1 MIRGRRQT
9 EGRRG
14 PLLRHALAAGVAGL
28 LTAIGAPSGVA
39 GQVAAAP
46 GKRLLALDDLYR
58 MRDVDDP
65 RLSPDGAWVAY
76 TVTVRDSARDED
88 RTAVYLVSWD
98 GRTTRRLTWGTEG
111 ERAPRWS
118 PDGKS
123 LAFLSSRGDAHRAE
137 QVWILPR
144 DGGEATRV
152 TALADGV
159 SEYAWAPDGR
169 RLAVIA
175 RDADPAADERD
186 SGRRDTATA
195 PPPIV
200 ITRFQFRADNIGWL
214 TERRT
219 RLYVVDVPTGQATLL
234 TPGPVDAALPAW
246 SPDGRQIAYVRKTG
260 EDGDRTFN
268 NDVYAIDAQAGATP
282 RQVTTFPGDD
292 NDPDWESGPP
302 AWSGDG
308 RSIAYVQGGPPEL
321 FYYGMQHLAVTS
333 AEGGGP
339 ERSVLNPADRIITF
353 PRWTHDGR
361 SLLFLIEDDRAVQLA
376 RVSASG
382 GAMERLVAGRQV
394 ISGYDLGSDGRIAF
408 ASSTPTAPA
417 EIFALEPGART
428 PRPLTH
434 ENAWLDSVSL
444 ATVRE
449 VAVRSAD
456 GTDVHG
462 FAVTPPGYTARTR
475 YPTILRNH
483 GGPVWE
489 WGDEFYFDWQLFAA
503 HGYVVLGANPRGS
516 SGRGQEYARAI
527 YADWGNK
534 DVANV
539 LALVDT
545 AVAQGLADSA
555 RLGVG
560 GWSYGAIL
568 TDAVIARTQRF
579 KAATSGAGQ
588 GNALAGYGTDEY
600 VREYETELGLPWA
613 HPDVWQRVAYPFFH
627 ADRIVTPTLFLCG
640 DLDAN
645 VPLLNSEQMYQAL
658 RSLRVDAELIVYPG
672 EYHDIARPSHVR
684 DRLERYLA
692 WYDRYLHVAPEGRP
706 GAR

>member
-1 MIRGRRQT
+1 MSDGAAGRGMMARVFT
-9 EGRRG
+9 AG
-14 PLLRHALAAGVAGL
+14 LIALLAA
-28 LTAIGAPSGVA
+28 IGDPMSVA
-39 GQVAAAP
+39 GQVAPAP

-58 MRDVDDP
+58 VREVGDP
-65 RLSPDGAWVAY
+65 RLSSDGAWVAY

-88 RTAVYLVSWD
+88 YSAIYLMSWD
-98 GRTTRRLTWGTEG
+98 GRTSRRVTWGTEG

-123 LAFLSSRGDAHRAE
+123 LAFLSSRGDAQKGE
-137 QVWILPR
+137 QVWVLPR
-144 DGGEATRV
+144 EGGEATRV
-152 TALADGV
+152 TSLPDGV
-159 SEYAWAPDGR
+159 SDYAWAPDGR

-175 RDADPAADERD
+175 RDPDPAAPRN
-186 SGRRDTATA
+186 GPGGDTVKA
-195 PPPIV
+195 PSPIV
-200 ITRFQFRADNIGWL
+200 ITRFQFREDNIGWL
-214 TERRT
+214 TERRA
-219 RLYVVDVPTGQATLL
+219 RLYVVDVPTGRATLL

-260 EDGDRTFN
+260 EDADRTFN
-268 NDVYAIDAQAGATP
+268 NDVYAIDADAGATP
-282 RQVTTFPGDD
+282 RQLTTFAGND
-292 NDPDWESGPP
+292 NDPEWEGGPP
-302 AWSGDG
+302 AWSPDG
-308 RSIAYVQGGPPEL
+308 RTIAYEKGGAPEL
-321 FYYGMQHLAVTS
+321 FDYGMQHLAVT
-333 AEGGGP
+333 AAQGGGP
-339 ERSVLNPADRIITF
+339 ERFVTTPSDRIFTY
-353 PRWTHDGR
+353 PHWTRDGR
-361 SLLFLIEDDRAVQLA
+361 SLLFLIEDDRAVQLG
-376 RVSASG
+376 RVTAAG
-382 GAMERLVAGRQV
+382 GPIERLVTGRQV
-394 ISGYDLGSDGRIAF
+394 ISGFDVGGDGRIAF
-408 ASSTPTAPA
+408 VSSTPSAPS
-417 EIFALEPGART
+417 EIFALDPGARA
-428 PRPLTH
+428 PRALTH

-444 ATVRE
+444 APVRE
-449 VAVRSAD
+449 VSVRSPD

-462 FAVTPPGYTARTR
+462 FVVTPPGYAAGTR

-489 WGDEFYFDWQLFAA
+489 WGNEFYFDWQLFAA

-516 SGRGQEYARAI
+516 SGRGVDYARAI

-534 DVANV
+534 DVADV

-545 AVAQGLADSA
+545 AVAQGLADST

-600 VREYETELGLPWA
+600 VREYEVELGQPWA

-645 VPLLNSEQMYQAL
+645 VPLINSEQMYQAL
-658 RSLRVDAELIVYPG
+658 RSLRVDAQLIVYPG

-692 WYDRYLHVAPEGRP
+692 WYDRYLRVAA